1 MTLRIRLYRM
11 NKQQKASRRLP
22 YLVLLAVVSLLN
34 HPVAAQE
41 EDRPEEESQQ
51 PQGGAEPAN
60 EELVIQAQEIL
71 LQDFGSGLRAVG
83 VELAKENPDID
94 LKEIWAAAEEAMM
107 NDGSDEGLE
116 FYLASYDAD
125 RQQED
130 VLSFRD
136 ELRDAVIN
144 GSMSRD
150 EVLQVWLEVMDVR
163 FFHDFGNEPNTE
175 WAQRFIDAVGA
186 GNLAAVT
193 LRIPDAGDVR
203 ILTKPEFLRR
213 DLEYLTRDLDLDEA
227 RQSRVKDLLDTYVTE
242 YERQGVRLQKLIRS
256 VRGAR
261 EKNENRARLARAQ
274 AGLDEIARTVDLAEL
289 RGRIDMGDR
298 AQRGIDRFE
307 GSVEEVQEALW
318 ARSSAL
324 DESPEVEFDD
334 SQLLQSAN
342 QLRVDRERMRQS
354 FLDGVK
360 IVLDERRMTVF
371 ADRID
376 RSLLAEARL
385 DGTLGGSRIDLESA
399 LETSVQDD
407 ALKASMQESL
417 ASSQLQL
424 IELIK
429 QWTAARIDRELSG
442 LELFIAYQEDA
453 ATNRERLTQKHAHRA
468 RAELNAAIA
477 IRAHLLAN
485 HADMTSV
492 LATSDQGAADRF
504 EEAVRKQGFKAQMRS
519 RWSEQALQAALACGD
534 LTDEQRESL
543 QEMQAEVSEQLAALR
558 ALAIQDR
565 ILTEPKIARS
575 KINAMAGLEKR
586 SSLGLAAWREP
597 SAGLF
602 GAMDEQVEGQLGVL
616 MLEASCGERLPR
628 RRGAGVLTGG
638 GAGKRR

>member
-1 MTLRIRLYRM
+1 MTLRIRPYRM
-11 NKQQKASRRLP
+11 NQQRKASRCPSHLM
-22 YLVLLAVVSLLN
+22 LVAAVGLST

-51 PQGGAEPAN
+51 AQGGAEAAN

-83 VELAKENPDID
+83 MALAEENPDID

-125 RQQED
+125 RQQEE
-130 VLSFRD
+130 VLSFRN
-136 ELRDAVIN
+136 ELRDAVIS

-163 FFHDFGNEPNTE
+163 FFHDFRNEPNTE

-193 LRIPDAGDVR
+193 LRLPDAGDVR

-213 DLEYLTRDLDLDEA
+213 DLEYLTRDMDLDEA
-227 RQSRVKDLLDTYVTE
+227 RRSRVKDLLEAYVTE
-242 YERQGVRLQKLIRS
+242 YERQSVRLQNLIRS
-256 VRGAR
+256 VRSNR
-261 EKNENRARLARAQ
+261 EKKANRARLARAQ
-274 AGLDEIARTVDLAEL
+274 AGLDEIARTMDLAEL
-289 RGRIDMGDR
+289 RGRIDLDDR
-298 AQRGIDRFE
+298 AQRGLDRFE
-307 GSVEEVQEALW
+307 GSVEEVQDALW
-318 ARSSAL
+318 ARSLAL
-324 DESPEVEFDD
+324 DESPEEEFDD

-342 QLRVDRERMRQS
+342 QLRADRARMRRS
-354 FLDGVK
+354 FLDGMK
-360 IVLDERRMTVF
+360 IVLDERRMNVF
-371 ADRID
+371 ASRID
-376 RSLLAEARL
+376 RSLLAEARR
-385 DGTLGGSRIDLESA
+385 DGTLGGSGIDLEAA
-399 LETSVQDD
+399 LETAVQDD
-407 ALKASMQESL
+407 DLKASMQESL

-429 QWTAARIDRELSG
+429 RWTAARIDRELSG
-442 LELFIAYQEDA
+442 LELFIAYREDA
-453 ATNRERLTQKHAHRA
+453 AANRERLTQKHAHRA

-485 HADMTSV
+485 HADMTSA
-492 LATSDQGAADRF
+492 LATSDQGSADRF
-504 EEAVRKQGFKAQMRS
+504 EEAVWEQGFKAQMRP
-519 RWSEQALQAALACGD
+519 RWSEQALRAALACGD
-534 LTDEQRESL
+534 LTDEQRDSL

-565 ILTEPKIARS
+565 ILTEPKIARA
-575 KINAMAGLEKR
+575 KINAMTDPAKP

-597 SAGLF
+597 GASLF
-602 GAMDEQVEGQLGVL
+602 GAIDEQIEGQLGVL

-638 GAGKRR
+638 GARKR